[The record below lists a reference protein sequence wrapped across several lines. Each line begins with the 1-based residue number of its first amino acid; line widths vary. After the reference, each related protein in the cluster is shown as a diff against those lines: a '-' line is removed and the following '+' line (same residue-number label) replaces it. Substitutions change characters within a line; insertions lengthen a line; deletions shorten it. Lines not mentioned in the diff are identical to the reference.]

1 MTRRDAIARAVSE
14 LSPEARIQALRK
26 ALAEVESENARH
38 RYPTPGDLAADL
50 DPSVVQTPALR
61 LVDEAVR
68 RTIATGGRLIITM
81 PPQQGKSSRVAVWTP
96 VWALMRNP
104 DMKVV
109 VASYAESLARRNA
122 YEARRIVAEHGSGAV
137 DEMTGAALPDNL
149 GIGLARDHKRARSW
163 SIEGATGGYYATGT
177 GGALTGM
184 AADCV
189 HGDTGIITEYGNTTA
204 RQAYQRGDQWILSF
218 NHEEQRSEWR
228 RVEARRRIPGRPMVA
243 VEAEDGNVLTCTP
256 DHRVYTSR
264 GYTPAGS
271 LRGGEAILQAV
282 GGDGVP
288 PVRKVLRDSRGG
300 GKEGYS
306 AWDRPLLWGRVLR
319 AIAGGEVPR
328 SVLPGLLPAD
338 TEEQEVHVLGGV
350 PGDHKGFPA
359 GVEELSS
366 VRGGVPCDK
375 LAKNVLREDVRGSG
389 ALYTNDGEGE
399 QTHDP
404 FVFSEGRVQPEARG
418 DHETGRAQV
427 RCVRVNRFA
436 GGSPQERELGG
447 QPGRQPGDRMHFPS
461 SIPPSRQGTVAGVTP
476 SGVADAYDFQ
486 VEGNRNFFADGVL
499 VHNCVII
506 DDPLK
511 DQVQAD
517 SAREREKV
525 WEWWTSVA
533 QTRLSPTGAVVII
546 MTRWHNDDLVGR
558 LLEADQKLP
567 VREREWEVLN
577 IPAMAEEGVPDALG
591 REPGVALESA
601 RGTTAEEFRRIRR
614 AVGERTWA
622 ALYQGVPTPPTG
634 GLFGREEIDRS
645 RVESVEL
652 SGRVVT
658 IDPAESGRGDEAGI
672 LVMGWD
678 ADGTL
683 YVEED
688 LSARMTS
695 AQWARAAVRAAISR
709 RASVIVYEAF
719 TAELTYRDVLE
730 STWRD
735 IHRQAVLLRK
745 HGRDTVAAADEYQ
758 KEGAQGDTLS
768 PMQYT
773 LEILDLIPERVENP
787 PFRLAPWRKRG
798 DKVARAAGARQS
810 IELGKLRMVGHHRV
824 LETQAVTW
832 QSGQGSPD
840 RVDAMVN
847 GHDYM
852 QQMLG
857 QQAEVSFPGEW

>member
-61 LVDEAVR
+61 MVDEAVR

-122 YEARRIVAEHGSGAV
+122 YEARRIVVEHGSGAV

-184 AADCV
+184 AADLIC
-189 HGDTGIITEYGNTTA
+189 
-204 RQAYQRGDQWILSF
+204 
-218 NHEEQRSEWR
+218 
-228 RVEARRRIPGRPMVA
+228 
-243 VEAEDGNVLTCTP
+243 
-256 DHRVYTSR
+256 
-264 GYTPAGS
+264 
-271 LRGGEAILQAV
+271 
-282 GGDGVP
+282 
-288 PVRKVLRDSRGG
+288 
-300 GKEGYS
+300 
-306 AWDRPLLWGRVLR
+306 
-319 AIAGGEVPR
+319 
-328 SVLPGLLPAD
+328 
-338 TEEQEVHVLGGV
+338 
-350 PGDHKGFPA
+350 
-359 GVEELSS
+359 
-366 VRGGVPCDK
+366 
-375 LAKNVLREDVRGSG
+375 
-389 ALYTNDGEGE
+389 
-399 QTHDP
+399 
-404 FVFSEGRVQPEARG
+404 
-418 DHETGRAQV
+418 
-427 RCVRVNRFA
+427 
-436 GGSPQERELGG
+436 
-447 QPGRQPGDRMHFPS
+447 
-461 SIPPSRQGTVAGVTP
+461 
-476 SGVADAYDFQ
+476 
-486 VEGNRNFFADGVL
+486 
-499 VHNCVII
+499 I

-525 WEWWTSVA
+525 WDWWTSVA
-533 QTRLSPTGAVVII
+533 QTRLSPTGSVIII

-567 VREREWEVLN
+567 VGEREWEVLN
-577 IPAMAEEGVPDALG
+577 IPAVAEEGVPDALG

-622 ALYQGVPTPPTG
+622 ALYQGVPTPPAG
-634 GLFGREEIDRS
+634 GLFGREELDRS

-652 SGRVVT
+652 AGRVVT
-658 IDPAESGRGDEAGI
+658 VDPAESGRGDEAGVLI
-672 LVMGWD
+672 MGWD
-678 ADGTL
+678 ADGVL

-735 IHRQAVLLRK
+735 IHRQAALLRK

-787 PFRLAPWRKRG
+787 PFRLVPWRKRG

-832 QSGQGSPD
+832 QPGQGSPD

>member
-1 MTRRDAIARAVSE
+1 MTRRYAIARAVSE

-68 RTIATGGRLIITM
+68 RAIATGGRLIITM

-149 GIGLARDHKRARSW
+149 GIGLARDNKRARSW

-184 AADCV
+184 AADLIC
-189 HGDTGIITEYGNTTA
+189 
-204 RQAYQRGDQWILSF
+204 
-218 NHEEQRSEWR
+218 
-228 RVEARRRIPGRPMVA
+228 
-243 VEAEDGNVLTCTP
+243 
-256 DHRVYTSR
+256 
-264 GYTPAGS
+264 
-271 LRGGEAILQAV
+271 
-282 GGDGVP
+282 
-288 PVRKVLRDSRGG
+288 
-300 GKEGYS
+300 
-306 AWDRPLLWGRVLR
+306 
-319 AIAGGEVPR
+319 
-328 SVLPGLLPAD
+328 
-338 TEEQEVHVLGGV
+338 
-350 PGDHKGFPA
+350 
-359 GVEELSS
+359 
-366 VRGGVPCDK
+366 
-375 LAKNVLREDVRGSG
+375 
-389 ALYTNDGEGE
+389 
-399 QTHDP
+399 
-404 FVFSEGRVQPEARG
+404 
-418 DHETGRAQV
+418 
-427 RCVRVNRFA
+427 
-436 GGSPQERELGG
+436 
-447 QPGRQPGDRMHFPS
+447 
-461 SIPPSRQGTVAGVTP
+461 
-476 SGVADAYDFQ
+476 
-486 VEGNRNFFADGVL
+486 
-499 VHNCVII
+499 I

-533 QTRLSPTGAVVII
+533 QTRLSPTGAVIII

-567 VREREWEVLN
+567 AGEREWEVLN
-577 IPAMAEEGVPDALG
+577 IPAVAEEGVPDALG

-622 ALYQGVPTPPTG
+622 ALYQGVPTPPAG

-658 IDPAESGRGDEAGI
+658 VDPAESGRGDEAGVLI
-672 LVMGWD
+672 MGWD

-695 AQWARAAVRAAISR
+695 AQWARAAVRAAIRR

-787 PFRLAPWRKRG
+787 PFRLVPWRKRG

-832 QSGQGSPD
+832 QPGQGSPD